1 MKDAEK
7 IIERV
12 VPIGLGTVAG
22 GIIGKKVGA
31 PKKGALVGAG
41 IGAVYG
47 STLKYR
53 REAEELAAENA
64 KLRNELQLFYEEY
77 DGEEYDGDSN
87 VVTTETE
94 DDSKSS
100 SPSIFNG
107 YSSEE
112 EESTIDE

>member
-53 REAEELAAENA
+53 REAEELAAENE
-64 KLRNELQLFYEEY
+64 KLRNELLAY
-77 DGEEYDGDSN
+77 EYDGDSN
-87 VVTTETE
+87 VATTETE
-94 DDSKSS
+94 DDSESS
-100 SPSIFNG
+100 SPNIFNG
-107 YSSEE
+107 YSIEE
-112 EESTIDE
+112 EESIIDD

>member
-41 IGAVYG
+41 IGVVYG

-77 DGEEYDGDSN
+77 DGDSN
-87 VVTTETE
+87 VATTETE

-107 YSSEE
+107 YSIED
-112 EESTIDE
+112 EESTINE